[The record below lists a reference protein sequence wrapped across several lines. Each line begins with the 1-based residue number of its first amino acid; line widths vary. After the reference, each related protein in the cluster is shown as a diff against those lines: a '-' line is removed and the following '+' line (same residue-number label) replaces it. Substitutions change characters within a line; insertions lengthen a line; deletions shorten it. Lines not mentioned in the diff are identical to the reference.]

1 MLMLADFGETVCSL
15 MLTILAIYCGNA
27 IWWKLTY
34 IMMVAI
40 HNLHAEYGH
49 CIVKQ
54 MYRNVLNNVVKVTD
68 GL

>member
-1 MLMLADFGETVCSL
+1 MLADFGKTVCSL
-15 MLTILAIYCGNA
+15 MLTILATYCGNA

-40 HNLHAEYGH
+40 RNLHVEYGH

>member
-1 MLMLADFGETVCSL
+1 LADFGEAACSV
-15 MLTILAIYCGNA
+15 MLTIPATYCGNA

-40 HNLHAEYGH
+40 RNLHVEYGH

-54 MYRNVLNNVVKVTD
+54 MYKNVLNNVVKVTN
-68 GL
+68 GS

>member
-1 MLMLADFGETVCSL
+1 MLADFGEAVCSL
-15 MLTILAIYCGNA
+15 MLTILATYCGNA
-27 IWWKLTY
+27 IWWQLAY

-40 HNLHAEYGH
+40 CNFHVEYSY

-54 MYRNVLNNVVKVTD
+54 IYNNVLNSAVKVTN